1 MHDLSASPGG
11 RDGAAFEVM
20 SDAVLGILGELSVD
34 AILQKLVNASRELGR
49 ARYAALGI
57 PDGCGGF
64 AKFLSAGMSDAR
76 AALIGDLPRT
86 HGLLGATLDETASW
100 RVPDIREDP
109 RFEGWPDLHPEM
121 RAFMGVPICLRG
133 RVIGAF
139 YLTHTAA
146 ARRFSDDDQRVIELL
161 AAHAAVAIEN
171 ARPFERSRELCVIEE
186 RNRLAR
192 ELHDSVTQTLF
203 SLDLTAAAAATLVE
217 RDPDKA
223 IAEILRLQEL
233 ARSAIAEMRSLVFE
247 LRAPELDSDGFV
259 PTLRKHVEILRRVHR
274 TDVRLEVVGDRSGA
288 AFDGAASDPGLDRSW
303 SASCCGWPR
312 RPSATRSATRAPG
325 PCAYGWSCGGSPCG
339 WWSQTMGSAS
349 TRETATCGPPTS
361 GSPRCASG
369 RGTSAARSR
378 SCRARATAPRSAW
391 RSRGDRRR
399 GTQDPRAARRR
410 PSGGPA
416 GAADLPRAPG

>member
-1 MHDLSASPGG
+1 MHDLSASRGG

-49 ARYAALGI
+49 ACYAALGI
-57 PDGCGGF
+57 PDGRGGF

-146 ARRFSDDDQRVIELL
+146 ARRFSNDDQRVIELL

-171 ARPFERSRELCVIEE
+171 ARLFERSRELCVIEE

-288 AFDGAASDPGLDRSW
+288 ACDGSASDPGLDPVLERELLRVAQEALSNALRHARARSVRVRLEL
-303 SASCCGWPR
+303 R
-312 RPSATRSATRAPG
+312 RVAVRLVVSDDGIGFDPGDRHVRATHLGLTSMRERARDL
-325 PCAYGWSCGGSPCG
+325 GGSLEIV
-339 WWSQTMGSAS
+339 S
-349 TRETATCGPPTS
+349 
-361 GSPRCASG
+361 SPG
-369 RGTSAARSR
+369 NGTEVRLEV
-378 SCRARATAPRSAW
+378 PR
-391 RSRGDRRR
+391 
-399 GTQDPRAARRR
+399 
-410 PSGGPA
+410 
-416 GAADLPRAPG
+416 

>member
-1 MHDLSASPGG
+1 MRELGAWRAG

-34 AILQKLVNASRELGR
+34 AILQKLVDASRELGR

-57 PDGCGGF
+57 PDGRGGF
-64 AKFLSAGMSDAR
+64 AKFLTAGMSDAR
-76 AALIGDLPRT
+76 AAMIGDLPRT

-109 RFEGWPDLHPEM
+109 RFEGWPGLHPEM

-171 ARPFERSRELCVIEE
+171 ARLFERSRELSVIEE

-203 SLDLTAAAAATLVE
+203 SLDLTAAAAATLID
-217 RDPDKA
+217 RDPRKA
-223 IAEILRLQEL
+223 TAEIERLQEL

-259 PTLRKHVEILRRVHR
+259 ATLRKHVDILRRVHR
-274 TDVRLEVVGDRSGA
+274 TDVRLEVRGDDAGCDCPDAAAGLGLDPVVERELLRVAQEALSNALRHARACSVRVLLEPRGA
-288 AFDGAASDPGLDRSW
+288 AVRLVVSDDGGGFDPDDRQVRATHLGLTSMRERARDLGGSLEIV
-303 SASCCGWPR
+303 S
-312 RPSATRSATRAPG
+312 APG
-325 PCAYGWSCGGSPCG
+325 
-339 WWSQTMGSAS
+339 
-349 TRETATCGPPTS
+349 S
-361 GSPRCASG
+361 GTEVRLEVPRV
-369 RGTSAARSR
+369 RRS
-378 SCRARATAPRSAW
+378 
-391 RSRGDRRR
+391 
-399 GTQDPRAARRR
+399 
-410 PSGGPA
+410 
-416 GAADLPRAPG
+416 

>member
-1 MHDLSASPGG
+1 MHELRASRGG

-34 AILQKLVNASRELGR
+34 AILQKLVDASRELGR

-57 PDGCGGF
+57 PDGRGGF
-64 AKFLSAGMSDAR
+64 AKFLTAGMSDAR
-76 AALIGDLPRT
+76 AAMIGDLPRT

-171 ARPFERSRELCVIEE
+171 ARLFERSRELSVIEE

-217 RDPDKA
+217 RDPGKA
-223 IAEILRLQEL
+223 VAEILRLQEL

-274 TDVRLEVVGDRSGA
+274 TDVRLEVLGDGSGA
-288 AFDGAASDPGLDRSW
+288 ACNREAPDPRLDPVLERELLRVAQEALSNALRHARARSVRVLLELRPLAVRMVISDDGVGFDPGDRHV
-303 SASCCGWPR
+303 R
-312 RPSATRSATRAPG
+312 ATHLGLTSMRERARDL
-325 PCAYGWSCGGSPCG
+325 GGSLEIE
-339 WWSQTMGSAS
+339 S
-349 TRETATCGPPTS
+349 
-361 GSPRCASG
+361 SPGA
-369 RGTSAARSR
+369 GTEVRLEV
-378 SCRARATAPRSAW
+378 PR
-391 RSRGDRRR
+391 
-399 GTQDPRAARRR
+399 
-410 PSGGPA
+410 
-416 GAADLPRAPG
+416 

>member
-1 MHDLSASPGG
+1 MRELGAWRAG

-34 AILQKLVNASRELGR
+34 AILQKLVDASRELGR

-57 PDGCGGF
+57 PDGRGGF
-64 AKFLSAGMSDAR
+64 AKFLTAGMSDAR
-76 AALIGDLPRT
+76 AAMIGDLPRT

-109 RFEGWPDLHPEM
+109 RFEGWPSLHPEM

-171 ARPFERSRELCVIEE
+171 ARLFERSRELSVIEE

-203 SLDLTAAAAATLVE
+203 SLDLTAAAAATLID
-217 RDPDKA
+217 RDPRKA
-223 IAEILRLQEL
+223 TAEIERLQEL

-247 LRAPELDSDGFV
+247 LRAPELDYDGFV
-259 PTLRKHVEILRRVHR
+259 ATLRKHVDILRRVHR
-274 TDVRLEVVGDRSGA
+274 TDVRLEVRGDDAGCDAGCDCPDTAAGLGLDPVVERELLRVAQEALSNALRHARACSVRVLLEPRGA
-288 AFDGAASDPGLDRSW
+288 AVRLVVSDDGGGFDPDDRQVRATHLGLTSMRERARDLGGSLEIV
-303 SASCCGWPR
+303 S
-312 RPSATRSATRAPG
+312 APG
-325 PCAYGWSCGGSPCG
+325 
-339 WWSQTMGSAS
+339 
-349 TRETATCGPPTS
+349 S
-361 GSPRCASG
+361 GTEVRLEVPRV
-369 RGTSAARSR
+369 RRS
-378 SCRARATAPRSAW
+378 
-391 RSRGDRRR
+391 
-399 GTQDPRAARRR
+399 
-410 PSGGPA
+410 
-416 GAADLPRAPG
+416 

>member
-1 MHDLSASPGG
+1 MHDLRASRGA

-34 AILQKLVNASRELGR
+34 AILQRLVDASRELGR
-49 ARYAALGI
+49 ARYAALAI
-57 PDGCGGF
+57 PDGRGGF
-64 AKFLSAGMSDAR
+64 AKFLTAGMSDAR
-76 AALIGDLPRT
+76 AAMIGDLPRT

-171 ARPFERSRELCVIEE
+171 ARLFERSRELSVIEE

-217 RDPDKA
+217 RDPGKA
-223 IAEILRLQEL
+223 VAEILRLQEL

-259 PTLRKHVEILRRVHR
+259 PTLRKHVDILRRVHR
-274 TDVRLEVVGDRSGA
+274 TDVRLQVLGGGSGRA
-288 AFDGAASDPGLDRSW
+288 CKGEAPDPGLDPVLERELLRVAQEALSNALRHARARSV
-303 SASCCGWPR
+303 R
-312 RPSATRSATRAPG
+312 VLLELRPLAVRMVVSDDGVGFDPGDRHVRATHLGLTSMRERARDL
-325 PCAYGWSCGGSPCG
+325 GGSLEIV
-339 WWSQTMGSAS
+339 S
-349 TRETATCGPPTS
+349 TPGAGTEVRLEV
-361 GSPRCASG
+361 PR
-369 RGTSAARSR
+369 
-378 SCRARATAPRSAW
+378 
-391 RSRGDRRR
+391 
-399 GTQDPRAARRR
+399 
-410 PSGGPA
+410 
-416 GAADLPRAPG
+416 